1 MSMTDDIR
9 NYLKEFTG
17 PHTVPDV
24 AKELG
29 LTNKQAS
36 STLTRL
42 VKNGEALKTDDGF
55 QSVDHVTNGVT
66 APGEVESSDST
77 ADEDLIGTPAPAAED
92 KAEEPLFYES
102 VDFPGNY
109 SIVGAP
115 FAQEIATAAGVPTKV
130 ETFPGKLVRRVWFG
144 GDDMD
149 AAKATAELVQAEYAA
164 ALEEL
169 HTWQKKHAEE
179 RRGLTDMQKYVQHR
193 EQIAAFGHKVARR
206 VKKNGGVS

>member
-9 NYLKEFTG
+9 NYLNEFTG

-36 STLTRL
+36 SVLNRL
-42 VKNGEALKTDDGF
+42 AKNGDAVKTDDGF
-55 QSVDHVTNGVT
+55 Q
-66 APGEVESSDST
+66 APQHEGTPEEAESSDES

-130 ETFPGKLVRRVWFG
+130 ETFPGKLARRVWFG

-149 AAKATAELVQAEYAA
+149 AAKVTAELVQAEYAA

-206 VKKNGGVS
+206 VKKDGGIS